1 MKKAASTTK
10 RTTSKKPKTEGLGV
24 IGELDRY
31 LFGEGRHYQLYHKLG
46 AHPYTYRGQDGYYF
60 AVWAPHAAAV
70 SLVGDFNAWNPD
82 ATPMKPVADSGI
94 YELFVPGLGVG
105 QLYKFAITTH
115 TGTILFKADPY
126 AFSAE
131 YRPGTASV
139 TADIRGFKWN
149 DSKWMELRA
158 GTDPVKAPISIY
170 EVHLGSWKKKNR
182 PEKDGYYTYK
192 EAAAELG
199 MSDDQI
205 VWKYKIAEG
214 GVTADA
220 AEDLVGQGCNLII
233 SNSYGHQTYMEEE
246 AEKYPDINFVAMT
259 GDFAA
264 ISDLDNFYNAFTAVY
279 QSRYVSGVVAGMKVK
294 DLVESGTL
302 TPETQPDSFTAD
314 GKVKIGY
321 VGAYNYAEVVSGY
334 TAFFLGVQSVYPDVQ
349 MEVMYTNSWFD
360 IDKEGAAAE
369 ALIANGAVIIGQH
382 ADSTG
387 APAATQKLKDSGKI
401 CYSIGYNI
409 DMLDTAP
416 TAALT
421 SATNVWK
428 VYYKELFEGAQAGS
442 IPQDWC
448 KGYED
453 GAVAITDLGPEVAD
467 GTAEKV
473 AEVEAALKDGSL
485 HVFDTSKFTVDGA
498 EVTTAPIDLT
508 YYDFSTGSPVAVYQG
523 ETKEA
528 ISDGYFHEG
537 ELRAAPTF
545 ALRIDGIIEDADPV
559 A

>member
-1 MKKAASTTK
+1 MKKLLGIVLSAAMLLSMAACGSTAASSAASSAAADSTADAATATDAAASDLK
-10 RTTSKKPKTEGLGV
+10 VGVITIGDETEG
-24 IGELDRY
+24 Y
-31 LFGEGRHYQLYHKLG
+31 TA
-46 AHPYTYRGQDGYYF
+46 AHINGIK
-60 AVWAPHAAAV
+60 AAAQ
-70 SLVGDFNAWNPD
+70 
-82 ATPMKPVADSGI
+82 K
-94 YELFVPGLGVG
+94 
-105 QLYKFAITTH
+105 
-115 TGTILFKADPY
+115 
-126 AFSAE
+126 
-131 YRPGTASV
+131 
-139 TADIRGFKWN
+139 
-149 DSKWMELRA
+149 
-158 GTDPVKAPISIY
+158 
-170 EVHLGSWKKKNR
+170 
-182 PEKDGYYTYK
+182 
-192 EAAAELG
+192 LG
-199 MSDDQI
+199 MSDSQI
-205 VWKYKIAEG
+205 VWKYKVPEGAECS
-214 GVTADA
+214 DA
-220 AEDLVGQGCNLII
+220 AEDLVGQGCNLVV
-233 SNSYGHQTYMEEE
+233 SNSYGHQTYIVEE
-246 AEKYPDINFVAMT
+246 AERYPDVTFVSMT

-264 ISDLDNFYNAFTAVY
+264 LTGLDNFKNAFTNVY
-279 QSRYVSGVVAGMKVK
+279 ESRYVAGVVAGMKLQE
-294 DLVESGTL
+294 LVESGTL
-302 TPETQPDSFTAD
+302 TPENQPNSFTAD

-334 TAFFLGVQSVYPDVQ
+334 TAFFLGVQSVYPNVA

-369 ALIANGAVIIGQH
+369 ALIANGSVIIGQH

-387 APAATQKLKDSGKI
+387 APAATQKQKDAGKI
-401 CYSIGYNI
+401 CYSVGYNI
-409 DMLDTAP
+409 DMLETAP

-453 GAVAITDLGPEVAD
+453 GAVAITELGPEVAD

-485 HVFDTSKFTVDGA
+485 HVFDTSKFTVDGK
-498 EVTTAPIDLT
+498 EVTSAPIDLT

>member
-1 MKKAASTTK
+1 MNENQLFILLQVNDALFPIGGYSHSYGLETYIQKNIVNSGETALAFMKSSIKNSFLYSELLPARLAYEYTKEDKLDKIAELEEIVEASK
-10 RTTSKKPKTEGLGV
+10 SPVEIR
-24 IGELDRY
+24 
-31 LFGEGRHYQLYHKLG
+31 
-46 AHPYTYRGQDGYYF
+46 
-60 AVWAPHAAAV
+60 AAAQ
-70 SLVGDFNAWNPD
+70 
-82 ATPMKPVADSGI
+82 K
-94 YELFVPGLGVG
+94 
-105 QLYKFAITTH
+105 
-115 TGTILFKADPY
+115 
-126 AFSAE
+126 
-131 YRPGTASV
+131 
-139 TADIRGFKWN
+139 
-149 DSKWMELRA
+149 
-158 GTDPVKAPISIY
+158 
-170 EVHLGSWKKKNR
+170 
-182 PEKDGYYTYK
+182 
-192 EAAAELG
+192 LG
-199 MSDDQI
+199 MSDSQI
-205 VWKYKIAEG
+205 VWKYKVPEDQTCYDSAL
-214 GVTADA
+214 
-220 AEDLVGQGCNLII
+220 DLVGQGCNLII

-294 DLVESGTL
+294 ELVESGTL

>member
-1 MKKAASTTK
+1 MKKLLALLLALAMIFAMAACSSDTDSPSDDANAADPGTEAGDSGDSGDSGETAAPGVK
-10 RTTSKKPKTEGLGV
+10 IGMICIHDINSAYDAAHIEGL
-24 IGELDRY
+24 
-31 LFGEGRHYQLYHKLG
+31 
-46 AHPYTYRGQDGYYF
+46 T
-60 AVWAPHAAAV
+60 AAC
-70 SLVGDFNAWNPD
+70 
-82 ATPMKPVADSGI
+82 
-94 YELFVPGLGVG
+94 
-105 QLYKFAITTH
+105 
-115 TGTILFKADPY
+115 
-126 AFSAE
+126 
-131 YRPGTASV
+131 
-139 TADIRGFKWN
+139 
-149 DSKWMELRA
+149 
-158 GTDPVKAPISIY
+158 
-170 EVHLGSWKKKNR
+170 
-182 PEKDGYYTYK
+182 
-192 EAAAELG
+192 AELG
-199 MSDDQI
+199 IDAGDPEQVIFKYNTAEDQNC
-205 VWKYKIAEG
+205 Y
-214 GVTADA
+214 DA
-220 AEDLVGQGCNLII
+220 AVDLAEQGCDII
-233 SNSYGHQTYMEEE
+233 FSDSYGHQTYMEEE

-264 ISDLDNFYNAFTAVY
+264 ISGLDNFYNAFTAVY

-294 DLVESGTL
+294 ELVESGTL

-409 DMLDTAP
+409 DMLATAP

-545 ALRIDGIIEDADPV
+545 SLRIDGIIEDADPV